1 MIANNIAARGIAPI
15 RCGEMPPFAE
25 RRRYLA
31 NLASSPRRIHVPPVP
46 GGVRGASVTD
56 GTTIF
61 GGVTPL
67 LVRSRPL
74 PHPGWPDPAERWL
87 LPVEPVTSDLDAQP
101 ERLKERSLQN
111 NDRFRLSDA

>member
-1 MIANNIAARGIAPI
+1 
-15 RCGEMPPFAE
+15 MPPFAE